1 MKWKLYKA
9 QILQKILNKIGV
21 KDNEKSKED
30 E

>member
-9 QILQKILNKIGV
+9 QILQKILNKIGA
-21 KDNEKSKED
+21 KPDEKIIED